1 LRYGGD
7 PRGEGEQLA
16 IAGDEGGA
24 QVRGECRE
32 VALHHLS
39 QDESPERAS
48 SLRSRM
54 TLQRAANA
62 GETCAAR
69 TSDSPPSD
77 RWEPGA
83 DVVRVLMAVNGIPLT
98 GIRSW
103 GALEADT

>member
-1 LRYGGD
+1 VEPERAGQRVSAGRRGGVYCGYGGD

-24 QVRGECRE
+24 QVRGECHE
-32 VALHHLS
+32 VALDDLG

-54 TLQRAANA
+54 TVQRAANA

-69 TSDSPPSD
+69 T
-77 RWEPGA
+77 
-83 DVVRVLMAVNGIPLT
+83 
-98 GIRSW
+98 
-103 GALEADT
+103 